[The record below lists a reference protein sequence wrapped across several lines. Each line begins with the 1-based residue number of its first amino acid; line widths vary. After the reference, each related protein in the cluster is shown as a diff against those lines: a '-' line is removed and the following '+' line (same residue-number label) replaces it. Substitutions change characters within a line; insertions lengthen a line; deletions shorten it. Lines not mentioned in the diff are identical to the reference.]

1 MCIFCQN
8 KMNFDAPQRQL
19 RAAYRQTR
27 GGADFR
33 PQVSRRS
40 FLGLSASAAALSL
53 LTATGPR
60 SAAAQISKAPKRRLL
75 RGGTVMTLD
84 GAWTPF
90 IGDIMVENGRIREIA
105 SQIAIEDAEVVNC
118 TGKIIMPGFID
129 THHHMWEGAFRSAG
143 TDEMLNDYLMS
154 KVIMMSPHLTPEDV
168 YAANRLSAL
177 AALNAGIT
185 TSLDWS
191 HIANSPAHTDAAIA
205 ALKDVGTR
213 AVYAYAPS
221 MNYQGAGPNPYP
233 QDIFR
238 LRREAFSSED
248 QLVTLALGAM
258 GPEFAGQTP
267 EEAVQNAS
275 FEWDIARHPDVQA
288 PISVHVGV
296 GAGGASEPLK
306 RLDAA
311 LKAAGKRGLADD
323 TTYIHCVRITDEELG
338 MIVDTGG
345 TMSLSIP
352 ISMTMGMGTPP
363 VERLRQIAP
372 DYRYSLSVDVPTN
385 QGTDMFSKMK
395 ALFMLQRALRT
406 QADPEACLFTFFNDP
421 AECRNGMITAREV
434 LEAATVQGA
443 RANGLSRKTGTLA
456 VGKEADI
463 VILDARRID
472 VGPMNDPIGLVAT
485 AMDTSHVES
494 VMVAGEF
501 KKRNGQLVGVDVERV
516 LSDAEVSRDAVL
528 NRM

>member
-1 MCIFCQN
+1 MCIFCQE
-8 KMNFDAPQRQL
+8 KMNFHPPQRQL
-19 RAAYRQTR
+19 RASYVNTR
-27 GGADFR
+27 GGNDLR
-33 PQVSRRS
+33 LRLTRRN
-40 FLGLSASAAALSL
+40 FLNLSASTAAIGL
-53 LTATGPR
+53 LG
-60 SAAAQISKAPKRRLL
+60 SAAPRATQAQSAPASARRLL

-90 IGDIMVENGRIREIA
+90 IGDVLIENGQIREIA
-105 SQIAIEDAEVVNC
+105 PQIAIDDADHIDC
-118 TGKIIMPGFID
+118 SGKIVMPGFID
-129 THHHMWEGAFRSAG
+129 THHHMWEGAFRSSG
-143 TDEMLNDYLMS
+143 TDQMLNDYFLT
-154 KVIMMSPHLTPEDV
+154 KLVAMSPHLTPEDV
-168 YAANRLSAL
+168 YIANRLSAL

-185 TSLDWS
+185 TTLDWS

-205 ALKDVGTR
+205 ALKDTGTR

-221 MNYQGAGPNPYP
+221 MNYQGEGPNPYP

-258 GPEFAGQTP
+258 GPEFAGRTP
-267 EEAVQNAS
+267 EEAVQNAM

-288 PISVHVGV
+288 RLSVHVGV
-296 GAGGASEPLK
+296 GAAGAFEPVK

-311 LKAAGKRGLADD
+311 LKAAGKAGLGED
-323 TTYIHCVRITDEELG
+323 TTYIHCVRVTDEELG

-345 TMSLSIP
+345 TMSLAIP

-372 DYRYSLSVDVPTN
+372 DFRYSLSVDVPTN

-395 ALFMLQRALRT
+395 ALFMLQRSLRT
-406 QADPEACLFTFFNDP
+406 QTDPEACLFTFFQDP
-421 AECRNGMITAREV
+421 AKCRDGMITAREV
-434 LEAATVQGA
+434 LEAATVEGA
-443 RANGLSRKTGTLA
+443 RANGLAHKTGTLS
-456 VGKEADI
+456 VGKAADI

-485 AMDTSHVES
+485 AMDTSHVDS

-501 KKRNGQLVGVDVERV
+501 RKRDGQLVGVDVEQI
-516 LSDAEVSRDAVL
+516 LDEAEVSRDAVL
-528 NRM
+528 ARF

>member
-1 MCIFCQN
+1 MDFQL
-8 KMNFDAPQRQL
+8 PQKHL
-19 RAAYRQTR
+19 RAAQSQSAAT
-27 GGADFR
+27 A
-33 PQVSRRS
+33 PCSLALSRRT
-40 FLGLSASAAALSL
+40 FMGLSAATAAGLLLSAAPRRAQAQ
-53 LTATGPR
+53 TATP
-60 SAAAQISKAPKRRLL
+60 SSPKVLL

-84 GAWTPF
+84 GTWAPF
-90 IGDIMVENGRIREIA
+90 ISDVLIEDSRIRDIA
-105 SQIAIEDAEVVNC
+105 PKITIEDAEIVEC
-118 TGKIIMPGFID
+118 SGKIVMPGFID
-129 THHHMWEGAFRSAG
+129 THHHMWEGAFRSSG
-143 TDEMLNDYLMS
+143 TDQMLNDYFMTKL
-154 KVIMMSPHLTPEDV
+154 VAMSPHLAPEDV
-168 YAANRLSAL
+168 YVANRLSAL

-185 TSLDWS
+185 TTLDWS

-205 ALKDVGTR
+205 ALKDTGTR

-221 MNYQGAGPNPYP
+221 MNYQGEGPNPYP

-238 LRREAFSSED
+238 LRREAFSSDD

-267 EEAVQNAS
+267 EDAVQNAM

-288 PISVHVGV
+288 RISVHVGV
-296 GAGGASEPLK
+296 GAGGATEPLK
-306 RLDAA
+306 RLHGA
-311 LKAAGKRGLADD
+311 LTAAGKTGLSDD
-323 TTYIHCVRITDEELG
+323 TTYIHCVRVTDEELG
-338 MIVDTGG
+338 MVVDTGG
-345 TMSLSIP
+345 TMSLAIP

-395 ALFMLQRALRT
+395 SLFMLQRSLRT
-406 QADPEACLFTFFNDP
+406 QADPEACLFKFFQDP
-421 AECRNGMITAREV
+421 AECRDGMITAREV

-443 RANGLSRKTGTLA
+443 RANGLEEKTGTLA
-456 VGKEADI
+456 IGKAADI
-463 VILDARRID
+463 VILDVRRID

-501 KKRNGQLVGVDVERV
+501 RKRDGQLVGVDVERV
-516 LSDAEVSRDAVL
+516 LSEAEASRDAVL
-528 NRM
+528 SRF